1 MTLYFNS
8 VKFYI
13 PGVTI
18 IGVGLDVVLS
28 FSDELGTV
36 RLDEL
41 STAELPG
48 GAAVIDDNA
57 RGLEDVAVSTL
68 LTAGI
73 RDKYSDVTK
82 LPDEARKEAESA
94 VSVA

>member
-48 GAAVIDDNA
+48 GAAVTDDNA

-68 LTAGI
+68 LTVVI
-73 RDKYSDVTK
+73 RDKFSDVTK
-82 LPDEARKEAESA
+82 LPDEAGKEAESA

>member
-8 VKFYI
+8 VKFYT

-48 GAAVIDDNA
+48 GAAVTDDNA

-68 LTAGI
+68 LTVVI
-73 RDKYSDVTK
+73 RDKFSDVTK
-82 LPDEARKEAESA
+82 LPDKAGKEAESA